1 MPTGR
6 VTALQLFGFSCL
18 LYDVALTMLRWWC
31 FVDDFQDWGRVGW
44 DVKRLCI
51 LADAGDVALMMSRW
65 GRCLVDNVKGWV
77 GVDCTGHCQ
86 RQRQSLESKAAY
98 IHVLLYVPKKI
109 ERSLERHWST
119 LQSQQVKKHLEQSWF
134 WGATSKTSADVGQN
148 ACGPPEFIWNELDDT
163 RICSKNCLKPEF
175 CKDCGIATPKKQPGR
190 YAAAYLCLFHMGSLK
205 GSERSPYNSVNN
217 PRFIHIIYQWYSDI
231 SLVTKKNVSTF
242 QL

>member
-1 MPTGR
+1 M
-6 VTALQLFGFSCL
+6 L
-18 LYDVALTMLRWWC
+18 LWRCYADGVSLTIFRIGVGWGGMLNVCVYLLTLAMLRWWC
-31 FVDDFQDWGRVGW
+31 HVEDDVSSTMLRVGLGLTAQ
-44 DVKRLCI
+44 VT
-51 LADAGDVALMMSRW
+51 A
-65 GRCLVDNVKGWV
+65 KGK
-77 GVDCTGHCQ
+77 
-86 RQRQSLESKAAY
+86 RQSLESKAAY

>member
-98 IHVLLYVPKKI
+98 IHVLLYVPKK
-109 ERSLERHWST
+109 
-119 LQSQQVKKHLEQSWF
+119 
-134 WGATSKTSADVGQN
+134 SKDLWKDTGLLCKASKWKS
-148 ACGPPEFIWNELDDT
+148 IWNNPDFGGRPPKHRQTWDKMHVGLPNSYEMNLM
-163 RICSKNCLKPEF
+163 IQGFVQK
-175 CKDCGIATPKKQPGR
+175 IA
-190 YAAAYLCLFHMGSLK
+190 
-205 GSERSPYNSVNN
+205 
-217 PRFIHIIYQWYSDI
+217 
-231 SLVTKKNVSTF
+231 
-242 QL
+242 